1 MDKKYKGKLSH
12 ILQAICMLPLL
23 LFGII
28 LIIFGSRGITRAI
41 YKEVENELQ
50 SMVNTIIYLYDTA
63 YPGDYK
69 LVGEESPQLYKGDV
83 KLSDDYT
90 MVDRLKEET
99 GMEITLFYNNTRV
112 LTTIF
117 NAEGERIT
125 GTAAPGIT
133 SREVLTGERAHFY
146 PNANIND
153 AEYFSYYAPLRNPD
167 GAVIGIMFAGKPRGE
182 ITRTINSSVKL
193 FIIVGIIIMI
203 LTCYFTYTFIQKILA
218 SLLEIRSFLADVSR
232 GDLNTELSSD
242 TLNRNDELGEIASCA
257 MNMQR
262 SLRILVEQDTL
273 TELYNRRCGEKRM
286 RETVKRANIN
296 HTPFCIAIGDIDFFK
311 KVNDTYGH
319 ECGDVVLKNI
329 ADLLKKHMFSKGFV
343 IRWGGEEFLLV
354 YQYMDLH
361 AAYVDMDKL
370 LHAIR
375 GMKTVYGDH
384 EINVTMTFGLTA
396 GVTDDIRTLIR
407 DADQKLY
414 QGKHEGRN
422 KIIW

>member
-1 MDKKYKGKLSH
+1 MDKKYKGKLSYT
-12 ILQAICMLPLL
+12 LEAICMLPLL
-23 LFGII
+23 LFGIV
-28 LIIFGSRGITRAI
+28 LIIFGSQGITRAI
-41 YKEVENELQ
+41 FKEVENELK
-50 SMVNTIIYLYDTA
+50 SIVNTIVYLYDTA
-63 YPGDYK
+63 YPGDYE
-69 LVGEESPQLYKGDV
+69 LVGEKAYRLYKGDTD
-83 KLSDDYT
+83 LTDDYT

-99 GMEITLFYNNTRV
+99 GMEVTLFYKDTRI
-112 LTTIF
+112 LTTIR
-117 NAEGERIT
+117 NLSGERII
-125 GTAAPGIT
+125 GTAAPDIT
-133 SREVLTGERAHFY
+133 IREVLTGERAHFY
-146 PNANIND
+146 PNAIINGTG
-153 AEYFSYYAPLRNPD
+153 YFSYYAPLRNSD
-167 GAVIGIMFAGKPRGE
+167 GSVVGMLFAGKPRE
-182 ITRTINSSVKL
+182 AITQTINSSVKL

-203 LTCYFTYTFIQKILA
+203 FTCYFTYTFIRKILA

-232 GDLNTELSSD
+232 GDLHTELSSV

-273 TELYNRRCGEKRM
+273 TELYNRRCGEKKM

-311 KVNDTYGH
+311 NVNDTYGH
-319 ECGDVVLKNI
+319 ECGDVVLKSI
-329 ADLLKKHMFSKGFV
+329 ADVLKKHMFSKGFV

-370 LHAIR
+370 LHTIR
-375 GMKTVYGDH
+375 GLKTTYEGQ

-396 GVTDDIRTLIR
+396 GVTDDIRMLIR
-407 DADQKLY
+407 NADQKLY
-414 QGKHEGRN
+414 QGKHSGRN